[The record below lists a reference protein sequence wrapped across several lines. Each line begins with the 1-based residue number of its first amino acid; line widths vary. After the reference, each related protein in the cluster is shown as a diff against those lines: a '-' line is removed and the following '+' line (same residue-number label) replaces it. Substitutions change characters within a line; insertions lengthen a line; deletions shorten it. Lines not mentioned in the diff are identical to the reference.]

1 MESPVT
7 DFGNGLRLI
16 PAEDRH
22 VPYLISTF
30 TRSALGLVK
39 EARFN
44 HKALGPSLA
53 KAARRLYDA
62 KKFSVLVGSD
72 PGVVQGFVAGSPGYL
87 FHVYVPRD
95 LRGHGLGRK
104 LVLTVCG
111 EAGFQHA
118 FPSKT
123 GNRSFNPYLLSGE

>member
-1 MESPVT
+1 MT
-7 DFGNGLRLI
+7 DFQGLSLI
-16 PAEDRH
+16 PAEDKH

-30 TRSALGLVK
+30 ARSALSVVK
-39 EARFN
+39 DAGVN
-44 HKALGPSLA
+44 HKGLGPSLA
-53 KAARRLYDA
+53 KAARRLYDS
-62 KKFSVLVGSD
+62 KLFHVLVGSD
-72 PGVVQGFVAGSPGYL
+72 PCVVQGWVAGSPGRL

-118 FPSKT
+118 LPSKRSQ
-123 GNRSFNPYLLSGE
+123 GRSFNPYLLSGDE